1 MTVVARAALPVARRG
16 FLLAGAA
23 AALVPIA
30 VWIGRAPLTLPLVVA
45 CGGILFAAVVLRA
58 EAGLIIVIGS
68 MLLSPEI
75 ALGSAGHG
83 GLEASR
89 SVVLRTE
96 DLILM
101 LVGFAWLARMA
112 IHKDLGAVRRTSLNG
127 AIGAYV
133 ACCLL
138 STLLGI
144 EAGRLHPAVALCY
157 VLKYVEYFFIFFI
170 TVNYVRTPRQMERL
184 LAALLVTAALITL
197 YAWWQIPSGARPSA
211 PFEGATGEPN
221 TLGGYLVLIFSIA
234 CALALEA
241 PNSRVR
247 TACGLLCAAIVP
259 ALLATLSRS
268 SWLAFLASLGA
279 LVLLLPRRTRLLGA
293 ATAGAV
299 LLCLF
304 MPGRIEDR
312 LAYTFTSTASAS
324 ESLQVGRLH
333 LDTSS
338 SARIASWSA
347 ALQGWKQHPVLGWGV
362 TGFGF
367 LDAQY
372 FRVLVEIGLVGFL
385 AFSVLVLACLRAFR
399 RARATLRAPVARA
412 LAAGMLAG
420 LAGILVHSIG
430 TNTFLLI
437 RIMEPFW
444 MLTGL
449 VIAATGIEAEAS

>member
-1 MTVVARAALPVARRG
+1 MAAVAHAALPVVRRG

-23 AALVPIA
+23 IALLPLAA
-30 VWIGRAPLTLPLVVA
+30 WIGRAPLSLPLIVA
-45 CGGILFAAVVLRA
+45 AAAILFAAVVLRA
-58 EAGLIIVIGS
+58 EAGLFIVIGS

-75 ALGSAGHG
+75 ALGAAGRG
-83 GLEASR
+83 GIDASR

-96 DLILM
+96 DLVLM

-112 IHKDLGAVRRTSLNG
+112 IHKDLGAVRRTRLNG

-144 EAGRLHPAVALCY
+144 EAARLNPLVALCY

-184 LAALLVTAALITL
+184 LTALLLTAALITL
-197 YAWWQIPSGARPSA
+197 YAWWQIPSGLRPSA
-211 PFEGATGEPN
+211 PFEGSTGEPN

-241 PNSRVR
+241 PDHRVR
-247 TACGLLCAAIVP
+247 IACGLLSLAIVP
-259 ALLATLSRS
+259 PLLATLSRS

-279 LVLLLPRRTRLLGA
+279 LVILLPRRTRLLGA
-293 ATAGAV
+293 ATAGIT
-299 LLCLF
+299 LLVMF

-312 LAYTFTSTASAS
+312 VASTFTSSAS
-324 ESLQVGRLH
+324 ESLHVGRVH

-338 SARIASWSA
+338 SARIASWST
-347 ALQGWKQHPVLGWGV
+347 ALQGWKQHPFLGWGI
-362 TGFGF
+362 TGYGF

-372 FRVLVEIGLVGFL
+372 FRVLVEIGLVGFV
-385 AFSVLVLACLRAFR
+385 AFTALILGCLGSFR
-399 RARATLRAPVARA
+399 QARATLRNPLARA
-412 LAAGMLAG
+412 LGAGMLAG

-449 VIAATGIEAEAS
+449 VIAAIAMEMEAA

>member
-1 MTVVARAALPVARRG
+1 MAAVARAALPVARRG
-16 FLLAGAA
+16 FLLAAA
-23 AALVPIA
+23 ATALLPIA
-30 VWIGRAPLTLPLVVA
+30 AWIGRAPIALPLVIASGAV
-45 CGGILFAAVVLRA
+45 LFAAVVLRA

-75 ALGSAGHG
+75 ALGAAGRG
-83 GLEASR
+83 GIDASR
-89 SVVLRTE
+89 GVVLRTE
-96 DLILM
+96 DLLLM

-144 EAGRLHPAVALCY
+144 EAARVHPLVALCF

-184 LAALLVTAALITL
+184 LAALLTTAAVITL
-197 YAWWQIPSGARPSA
+197 YAWWQIPSGVRPSA
-211 PFEGATGEPN
+211 PFEGSPGEPN
-221 TLGGYLVLIFSIA
+221 TLGGYFVLIFSIA

-241 PNSRVR
+241 PDGRVR
-247 TACGLLCAAIVP
+247 TACGLLSCAIVP
-259 ALLATLSRS
+259 PLLATLSRS
-268 SWLAFLASLGA
+268 SWLGFLASLVA

-293 ATAGAV
+293 AAAGTI
-299 LLCLF
+299 LLLLF
-304 MPGRIEDR
+304 MPGKIEDR
-312 LAYTFTSTASAS
+312 FAYTFTSTASDS
-324 ESLQVGRLH
+324 VQVGHIH

-338 SARIASWSA
+338 SARIASWNA

-362 TGFGF
+362 TGYGF

-385 AFSVLVLACLRAFR
+385 AFVGLVLACLRSFR
-399 RARATLRAPVARA
+399 RARATLRAPAARA

-420 LAGILVHSIG
+420 LAGILVHAIG

-449 VIAATGIEAEAS
+449 LVAAMAMELEA

>member
-1 MTVVARAALPVARRG
+1 MAAVAHAALPVVRRG

-23 AALVPIA
+23 TALLPVA
-30 VWIGRAPLTLPLVVA
+30 VWIGRAPLCLPLVVA
-45 CGGILFAAVVLRA
+45 AAAILFAAVVLRA
-58 EAGLIIVIGS
+58 EAGLFIVIGS

-75 ALGSAGHG
+75 ALGAAGRG
-83 GLEASR
+83 GIDASR

-96 DLILM
+96 DLVLM

-112 IHKDLGAVRRTSLNG
+112 IHKDLGAVRRTRLNG
-127 AIGAYV
+127 TIGAYV

-144 EAGRLHPAVALCY
+144 EAARLNPLVALCY

-184 LAALLVTAALITL
+184 LTALLLTAALITL
-197 YAWWQIPSGARPSA
+197 YAWWQIPSGLRPSA
-211 PFEGATGEPN
+211 PFEGSTGEPN

-241 PNSRVR
+241 PDHRVR
-247 TACGLLCAAIVP
+247 IACGLLSLAIVP
-259 ALLATLSRS
+259 PLLATLSRS

-279 LVLLLPRRTRLLGA
+279 LVILLPRRTRLLGA
-293 ATAGAV
+293 ATAGIT
-299 LLCLF
+299 LLLLF

-312 LAYTFTSTASAS
+312 VASTFTSSAS
-324 ESLQVGRLH
+324 ESLHVGRVH

-338 SARIASWSA
+338 SARIASWST
-347 ALQGWKQHPVLGWGV
+347 ALQGWKQHPFLGWGI
-362 TGFGF
+362 TGYGF

-372 FRVLVEIGLVGFL
+372 FRVLVEIGLVGFV
-385 AFSVLVLACLRAFR
+385 AFTALILGCLGSFR
-399 RARATLRAPVARA
+399 QARATLRNPLARA
-412 LAAGMLAG
+412 LGAGMLAG

-449 VIAATGIEAEAS
+449 VIAAIAMEMEAA

>member
-1 MTVVARAALPVARRG
+1 
-16 FLLAGAA
+16 
-23 AALVPIA
+23 
-30 VWIGRAPLTLPLVVA
+30 
-45 CGGILFAAVVLRA
+45 
-58 EAGLIIVIGS
+58 
-68 MLLSPEI
+68 
-75 ALGSAGHG
+75 
-83 GLEASR
+83 
-89 SVVLRTE
+89 
-96 DLILM
+96 
-101 LVGFAWLARMA
+101 
-112 IHKDLGAVRRTSLNG
+112 LNG

-144 EAGRLHPAVALCY
+144 EAARVHPLVALCF

-184 LAALLVTAALITL
+184 LAALLTTAAVITL
-197 YAWWQIPSGARPSA
+197 YAWWQIPSGVRPSA
-211 PFEGATGEPN
+211 PFEGSPGEPN
-221 TLGGYLVLIFSIA
+221 TLGGYFVLIFSIA

-241 PNSRVR
+241 PDGRVR
-247 TACGLLCAAIVP
+247 TACGLLSCAIVP
-259 ALLATLSRS
+259 PLLATLSRS
-268 SWLAFLASLGA
+268 SWLGFLASLVA

-293 ATAGAV
+293 AAAGTI
-299 LLCLF
+299 LLLLF
-304 MPGRIEDR
+304 MPGKIEDR
-312 LAYTFTSTASAS
+312 FAYTFTSTASDS
-324 ESLQVGRLH
+324 VQVGHIH

-338 SARIASWSA
+338 SARIASWNA

-362 TGFGF
+362 TGYGF

-385 AFSVLVLACLRAFR
+385 AFVGLVLACLRSFR
-399 RARATLRAPVARA
+399 RARATLRAPAARA

-420 LAGILVHSIG
+420 LAGILVHAIG

-449 VIAATGIEAEAS
+449 LVAAMAMELEA

>member
-1 MTVVARAALPVARRG
+1 MAAVVRAASPFVRRG

-23 AALVPIA
+23 AALLPMGA
-30 VWIGRAPLTLPLVVA
+30 WIGRAPLSLPLVVA
-45 CGGILFAAVVLRA
+45 AAGILFAAVVVRA

-75 ALGSAGHG
+75 ALGAAGHG
-83 GLEASR
+83 GIDVAR

-101 LVGFAWLARMA
+101 LVGLAWLARMA
-112 IHKDLGAVRRTSLNG
+112 IHKDLGAVRRTRLNG

-138 STLLGI
+138 STLVGI
-144 EAGRLHPAVALCY
+144 EAARLHPTAALCY

-170 TVNYVRTPRQMERL
+170 TVNYVRTPAQMERL
-184 LAALLVTAALITL
+184 LTALLLTAAIITL
-197 YAWWQIPSGARPSA
+197 YAWWQIPSGLRPSA

-241 PNSRVR
+241 PGGRVR
-247 TACGLLCAAIVP
+247 TACGLLSIAIVP
-259 ALLATLSRS
+259 PLLATLSRS
-268 SWLAFLASLGA
+268 SWLAFVAALGA
-279 LVLLLPRRTRLLGA
+279 LVILLPRRARLVGA
-293 ATAGAV
+293 AAAGFT
-299 LLCLF
+299 LLLLL
-304 MPGRIEDR
+304 MPGRIEER
-312 LAYTFTSTASAS
+312 VASTFTSSAS
-324 ESLQVGRLH
+324 ESLHVGRVH

-338 SARIASWSA
+338 SARIASWST
-347 ALQGWKQHPVLGWGV
+347 ALEGWKQHPFLGWGI

-385 AFSVLVLACLRAFR
+385 AFTALVVACLRSFR
-399 RARATLRAPVARA
+399 QARATLRSPVARA
-412 LAAGMLAG
+412 LGAGMLAG
-420 LAGILVHSIG
+420 MTGMLVHSIG

-449 VIAATGIEAEAS
+449 LIAATAMEREAA